1 MTPTV
6 LQSFWMLAAG
16 AFYTLLAI
24 CIKWG
29 VDTYSVYEIV
39 FYRSAFG
46 IFMVLYL
53 LKKKQIPIT
62 TPMLGTHILRN
73 ALATTNLCL
82 GAYITWLLPLAMAQI
97 LNYTCPLFFASWIVI
112 ETVLAGRRIHWGLL
126 VALLCGF
133 AGVCL
138 IIRPDVG
145 AAMLLPML
153 LGLIVGATG
162 GTADWIVKRMGEKNE
177 PAERI
182 VFWFVVAG
190 LIVGFVGIVLGDG
203 FHALDFQGF
212 FILMGV
218 GVFGTLGQ
226 YTMTLALKNGEAFLN
241 SVLQYSGVVFSIV
254 AGIFLFGDSLDWLTF
269 LGIAV
274 ICLSGIASTILTVLA
289 RAKH

>member
-190 LIVGFVGIVLGDG
+190 LIVGFVGIVLGDR
-203 FHALDFQGF
+203 FHALDCEATSGSRPR
-212 FILMGV
+212 LLSVVV
-218 GVFGTLGQ
+218 GETS
-226 YTMTLALKNGEAFLN
+226 FLR
-241 SVLQYSGVVFSIV
+241 Y
-254 AGIFLFGDSLDWLTF
+254 GIHSDGCRS
-269 LGIAV
+269 
-274 ICLSGIASTILTVLA
+274 S
-289 RAKH
+289 

>member
-39 FYRSAFG
+39 FYRSVFG

>member
-39 FYRSAFG
+39 FYRSVFG

-241 SVLQYSGVVFSIV
+241 SVLQY
-254 AGIFLFGDSLDWLTF
+254 
-269 LGIAV
+269 
-274 ICLSGIASTILTVLA
+274 
-289 RAKH
+289 

>member
-1 MTPTV
+1 MSPTV

-53 LKKKQIPIT
+53 LKQKGIPIA

-82 GAYITWLLPLAMAQI
+82 GAYIMWLLPLAMAQI
-97 LNYTCPLFFASWIVI
+97 LNYTCPLFFASWIVA
-112 ETVLAGRRIHWGLL
+112 EMLVAGRRINWGLL
-126 VALLCGF
+126 GALICGF
-133 AGVCL
+133 LGVCL

-145 AAMLLPML
+145 EAMLLPML

-162 GTADWIVKRMGEKNE
+162 GSADWIVKKMGERGE

-190 LIVGFVGIVLGDG
+190 LIVGFAGIVLGDG
-203 FHALDFQGF
+203 FHPLDMNGF
-212 FILMGV
+212 LILLGV

-241 SVLQYSGVVFSIV
+241 SVLQYSGVVFSII
-254 AGIFLFGDSLDWLTF
+254 AGIFIFGDSLDMLTF
-269 LGIAV
+269 IGIAV
-274 ICLSGIASTILTVLA
+274 ICLSGIASTILTVI
-289 RAKH
+289 AKRD